1 MSFYLLDRVVKS
13 VIHSQSSNLS
23 PSAIVRTSRCT
34 GSLFNVAEQFDKLS
48 LLHPQ
53 SSSHSEAKLRQ
64 RWNNKMDEK
73 TFEEGLLYYSKLH
86 FTYNYS
92 NMIKF

>member
-13 VIHSQSSNLS
+13 AIHSQSSNLS
-23 PSAIVRTSRCT
+23 PSAIVRTSRCI

-53 SSSHSEAKLRQ
+53 SSSHSEAKLDQ
-64 RWNNKMDEK
+64 DISVSSNYTK
-73 TFEEGLLYYSKLH
+73 LLKC
-86 FTYNYS
+86 FTIYPQEDMN
-92 NMIKF
+92 I